1 MKKLLSIFLS
11 FSLIFSLVMMKESLS
26 ENQVVYAASETQF
39 EEDGAKVAYE
49 FWPLL
54 KALVG
59 MTLSCGWSKVCV
71 LYNWGSR
78 IMSHTFSVLIDL
90 FTGYKYRKIRELEEK
105 NKRLKSSFSAKL
117 GEYDQN
123 FLKFLQTLKD
133 NENNKN
139 YFNELLNGFTE
150 ATNKMEYLM
159 GI

>member
-26 ENQVVYAASETQF
+26 ENQVVYAASENQF
-39 EEDGAKVAYE
+39 EEEGAKVAYE

-54 KALVG
+54 KALVEK
-59 MTLSCGWSKVCV
+59 TLSYGWSKVCV
-71 LYNWGSR
+71 LCNLGSH

-90 FTGYKYRKIRELEEK
+90 FTGYKDRKIRELEEEK
-105 NKRLKSSFSAKL
+105 KRLKSRFSAKL
-117 GEYDQN
+117 GEHDQN
-123 FLKFLQTLKD
+123 FLKFLQILKD

-139 YFNELLNGFTE
+139 YFNELLNGFME
-150 ATNKMEYLM
+150 AANKMEYLM